1 MKQIMNEWREFMT
14 KRNKREVGSC
24 IIVDNK
30 DRVLILKRS
39 ATDDWKPGWWDLPG
53 GHLDG
58 GETPIEGAEREAR
71 EESGLTVRN
80 LQKIETVHMGNI
92 FKHFFVTRDW
102 DGVVRLEENP
112 ETGEVEHDDYKW
124 ATLDELRG
132 IKESIVLEAIVK
144 KGLDI
149 VRV

>member
-1 MKQIMNEWREFMT
+1 MKQIMNEWREFMA

-24 IIVDNK
+24 VIVDNK

-39 ATDDWKPGWWDLPG
+39 STDDWKPGWWDLPG

-80 LQKIETVHMGNI
+80 LQKIETVHMESI

-124 ATLDELRG
+124 ATLDELRE

-144 KGLDI
+144 KGLEI

>member
-1 MKQIMNEWREFMT
+1 MA

-24 IIVDNK
+24 VIVDNK

-39 ATDDWKPGWWDLPG
+39 STDDWKPGWWDLPG

-80 LQKIETVHMGNI
+80 LQKIETVHMESI

-144 KGLDI
+144 KGLEI

>member
-1 MKQIMNEWREFMT
+1 MT
-14 KRNKREVGSC
+14 ERNNREVGSC
-24 IIVDNK
+24 VVVDNK

-39 ATDDWKPGWWDLPG
+39 STDPWKPGWWDLPG

-58 GETPIEGAEREAR
+58 NETPIEGAERETK

-80 LQKIETVHMGNI
+80 LQKIEMKPMGRTL
-92 FKHFFVTRDW
+92 KYFFVTRDW
-102 DGVVRLEENP
+102 DGVVQLQQNP

-124 ATLDELRG
+124 VTIEELADIRD
-132 IKESIVLEAIVK
+132 SVVPVSTVR
-144 KGLDI
+144 KGLNL

>member
-1 MKQIMNEWREFMT
+1 MV

-24 IIVDNK
+24 VIVDNK

-71 EESGLTVRN
+71 EESGLTVRS
-80 LQKIETVHMGNI
+80 LQKIETVHMESI

-102 DGVVRLEENP
+102 DGVVRLEKNP
-112 ETGEVEHDDYKW
+112 ETGEFEHDDYKW

>member
-1 MKQIMNEWREFMT
+1 MNEWREFMA
-14 KRNKREVGSC
+14 KRNNREVGSC

-80 LQKIETVHMGNI
+80 LQKIETLHMGNI

-102 DGVVRLEENP
+102 DGVVR
-112 ETGEVEHDDYKW
+112 
-124 ATLDELRG
+124 
-132 IKESIVLEAIVK
+132 
-144 KGLDI
+144 
-149 VRV
+149 

>member
-1 MKQIMNEWREFMT
+1 MV

-24 IIVDNK
+24 VIVDNK

-39 ATDDWKPGWWDLPG
+39 STDDWKPGWWDLPG

-80 LQKIETVHMGNI
+80 LQKIETVHMESI

-144 KGLDI
+144 KGLEI

>member
-1 MKQIMNEWREFMT
+1 MA

-24 IIVDNK
+24 VIVDNK

-39 ATDDWKPGWWDLPG
+39 STDDWKPGWWDLPG

-80 LQKIETVHMGNI
+80 LQKIETVHMESI

-124 ATLDELRG
+124 ATLDELRE

-144 KGLDI
+144 KGLEI